1 MKWKPIRRAQGD
13 YEKMMK
19 FMKFHQ
25 SDDHYEVHDP
35 DLLRM
40 KKQNESLKSALN
52 EANQSVKQ
60 IQTLF
65 ETQTVKCFPFDSHC
79 VPDLVVAVKGIVFN
93 RHAWSTFDF
102 VRVFES
108 W

>member
-65 ETQTVKCFPFDSHC
+65 ETQTVKCSKSSK
-79 VPDLVVAVKGIVFN
+79 L
-93 RHAWSTFDF
+93 DF
-102 VRVFES
+102 YFVGRKHGTKFILDEYTIETRK
-108 W
+108 

>member
-65 ETQTVKCFPFDSHC
+65 ETQTV
-79 VPDLVVAVKGIVFN
+79 II
-93 RHAWSTFDF
+93 STNLSSLFY
-102 VRVFES
+102 RAKILNETHT
-108 W
+108 

>member
-19 FMKFHQ
+19 FMKFHT
-25 SDDHYEVHDP
+25 SDELGNYYEVKDP

-60 IQTLF
+60 IQVIFYRKRPMLSVLILSF
-65 ETQTVKCFPFDSHC
+65 YF
-79 VPDLVVAVKGIVFN
+79 
-93 RHAWSTFDF
+93 
-102 VRVFES
+102 
-108 W
+108 

>member
-19 FMKFHQ
+19 FMKFHT
-25 SDDHYEVHDP
+25 SDELGNCYEVKDP

-60 IQTLF
+60 IQ
-65 ETQTVKCFPFDSHC
+65 
-79 VPDLVVAVKGIVFN
+79 
-93 RHAWSTFDF
+93 
-102 VRVFES
+102 VRVS
-108 W
+108 HLLPIHIWSNHRPCLKRKLARL

>member
-1 MKWKPIRRAQGD
+1 MPRHSTLNLTDYEVYIVGNTRSEHELMKWKPIRRAQGD

-19 FMKFHQ
+19 FMKFHT
-25 SDDHYEVHDP
+25 SDELGNYYEVKDP

-60 IQTLF
+60 IQVNF
-65 ETQTVKCFPFDSHC
+65 
-79 VPDLVVAVKGIVFN
+79 
-93 RHAWSTFDF
+93 
-102 VRVFES
+102 
-108 W
+108 